1 MDRTRLSRFIA
12 QPLGELE
19 LDAPL
24 TAAPDVPVRDALG
37 QMREAR
43 RSCVIAMSGDRPA
56 GIFTE
61 RDVLMRCMEEAFD
74 WEQPLSTVLTPDII
88 TMESGASVGDAIATM
103 QRHQLRTLPVVREG
117 RILGLVRTGD
127 LLRHLVEEFPEDILN
142 LPPRPHQRMETQEGG

>member
-12 QPLGELE
+12 QPIGELE

-24 TAAPDVPVRDALG
+24 TAAPGAPVRDVVG
-37 QMREAR
+37 QMREAG
-43 RSCVIAMSGDRPA
+43 RSCVLAMSGDQLA

-61 RDVLMRCMEEAFD
+61 RDVLMRCMGEAFD
-74 WEQPLSTVLTPDII
+74 WGQLLSAVLTPDII
-88 TMESGASVGDAIATM
+88 TMDPGASVGDAIATM
-103 QRHQLRTLPVVREG
+103 QRHQLRTLPVIREG
-117 RILGLVRTGD
+117 RILGLVRTSD